1 MKRDVL
7 YVDDEADNL
16 VVFEAT
22 FEDSFNIWTASSAQ
36 QALEMIEERPF
47 PVVVADQ
54 RMPGMTGSEL
64 FEVMR
69 RRHLH
74 TRRVMLTG
82 YADSQAMIDAINQ
95 GHVYYFLKKPWERHD
110 VQSVL
115 VRAIESYELEMSNL
129 TLTDRLVSV
138 DRCAA
143 LGQSAARIAH
153 EMGNQLCMLPL
164 LELIEDQYADHED
177 LVQTASFAR
186 QTHERLAQLINEV
199 KAFVRCEQDS
209 ITLAPLAMAD
219 VIHELRQFIRFDQSL
234 PAAKIHVLVESE
246 PMIRGNKTKLQQV
259 VINLLKNAAHAIGGC
274 EDGCIELRLSADSQS
289 AVLEVTDNGC
299 GMTPEV
305 EQRIWEPFFTTKGQE
320 GTGLGL
326 DISRS
331 MITQHG
337 GQIECRTAPGKGT
350 TFTIRLPL
358 DEECGGDSSH
368 HNTDLFAATSAS

>member
-7 YVDDEADNL
+7 YVDDEPDNL

-22 FEDSFNIWTASSAQ
+22 FEDSFNIWTATSGQ
-36 QALEMIEERPF
+36 QALELLDARPF

-54 RMPGMTGSEL
+54 RMPGMTGAEL
-64 FEVMR
+64 FEIMR
-69 RRHLH
+69 RRRLH

-115 VRAIESYELEMSNL
+115 VRAIESYELELSNL

-143 LGQSAARIAH
+143 LGRSAAQIAH

-177 LVQTASFAR
+177 LVQTADFAR
-186 QTHERLAQLINEV
+186 QTYERLAQLINEV
-199 KAFVRCEQDS
+199 KAFVRCEDDS
-209 ITLAPLAMAD
+209 LKLSPVSLGD
-219 VIHELRQFIRFDQSL
+219 VVHELEQFVRFDQSL
-234 PAAKIHVLVESE
+234 PAAKIRFQVAAE
-246 PMIRGNKTKLQQV
+246 PVVRGNKTKLQQV
-259 VINLLKNAAHAIGGC
+259 LINLLKNAAHALGDRA
-274 EDGCIELRLSADSQS
+274 DGRIELRL
-289 AVLEVTDNGC
+289 AVHDGQAELSVADNGC

-305 EQRIWEPFFTTKGQE
+305 QARIWEPFFTTKGQE

-331 MITQHG
+331 LIEQHG
-337 GQIECRTAPGKGT
+337 GQIDFASAPGQGA

-358 DEECGGDSSH
+358 ADESDGRLAREESP
-368 HNTDLFAATSAS
+368 LIAATSAP

>member
-22 FEDSFNIWTASSAQ
+22 FEESFNIWTAGSGE
-36 QALEMIEERPF
+36 QALEMIEARPF

-64 FEVMR
+64 FEIMR
-69 RRHLH
+69 RKHLH

-82 YADSQAMIDAINQ
+82 YADPQSMIDAINQ

-143 LGQSAARIAH
+143 LGRSAAQIAH

-164 LELIEDQYADHED
+164 LELIEEQYADHED
-177 LVQTASFAR
+177 LVQTADLAR
-186 QTHERLAQLINEV
+186 QTHERLAQLIDEV
-199 KAFVRCEQDS
+199 KSFVRSDQGS
-209 ITLAPLAMAD
+209 TKLSPVSLADA
-219 VIHELRQFIRFDQSL
+219 VHELQQFIRFDQSL
-234 PAAKIHVLVESE
+234 PAAKIRVHVESE

-259 VINLLKNAAHAIGGC
+259 VINLLKNATHAIGKR
-274 EDGCIELRLSADSQS
+274 EDGRIEVRLTTEDQW
-289 AVLEVTDNGC
+289 AVLAVEDNGC

-326 DISRS
+326 DITRS

-337 GQIECRTAPGKGT
+337 GQIECRTAPGQGA

-358 DEECGGDSSH
+358 DEECGESLSV
-368 HNTDLFAATSAS
+368 NETDLIAATSAH